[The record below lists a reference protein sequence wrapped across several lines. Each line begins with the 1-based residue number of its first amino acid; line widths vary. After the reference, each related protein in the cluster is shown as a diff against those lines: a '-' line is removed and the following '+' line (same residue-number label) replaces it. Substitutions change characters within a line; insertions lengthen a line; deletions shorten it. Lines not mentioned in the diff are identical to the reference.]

1 MENVLY
7 VERLLKYK
15 REYYELS
22 SYYGNKI
29 KFIQNYTNDNGDRKR
44 NIVSKFDTTRETLS
58 EIFKGDNIYSYE
70 NIETLETY
78 GKTFIFMESLTEENR
93 YLKYLLGDSKCIF
106 LNYKHN

>member
-1 MENVLY
+1 MDN
-7 VERLLKYK
+7 
-15 REYYELS
+15 S
-22 SYYGNKI
+22 SKI
-29 KFIQNYTNDNGDRKR
+29 EPISAYHKDCPHCGSPLFAVNYTNDNEDRKR
-44 NIVSKFDTTRETLS
+44 NIVSKFATTRETLS